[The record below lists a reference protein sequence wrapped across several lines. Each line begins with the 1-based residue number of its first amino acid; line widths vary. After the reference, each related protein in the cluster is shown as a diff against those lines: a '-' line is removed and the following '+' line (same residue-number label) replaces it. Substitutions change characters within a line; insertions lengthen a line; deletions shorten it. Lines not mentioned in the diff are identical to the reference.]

1 MTVQLKRNDTKD
13 IITYTITNLD
23 ETPVN
28 LTGATVKFVMGK
40 GKTLITNAAAT
51 IVNAAAGTV
60 SYTLT
65 ENDTLV
71 SDTFN
76 AEFEVIYSNGK
87 EKTFPTNGYIQV
99 KIEANVDKDK
109 STYIEDQIA
118 YRVSDIQVLKNS
130 IQTQLDQFAQGATNA
145 ETSQARVE
153 ADGTTN
159 TTLKARLDKK
169 EAEFKTFKADTTT
182 QLAQNM
188 KKAFV
193 SITDFGAR
201 AEAGF
206 DNTQA
211 FRDCIAFLKTNRKA
225 MFVPDGEFEI
235 HSGSKLLID
244 FDVFNI
250 MGVNRY
256 TSRIKFT
263 HASGGFLY
271 KKPVVTDWIY
281 KPTFNNVTLTGN
293 NVCQTLVEF
302 QNPLSEMNANDC
314 YFGESE
320 NYHIKFTEVNGV
332 HFDKCDWAN
341 GVNGIYATNIG
352 ILELTGC
359 NIFDHR
365 KTITVTD
372 SITTFKIDKTYFEQC
387 DSILYATST
396 FTGILNFE
404 FNSSTV
410 LHNSGALAPFYFE
423 KADYIT
429 SFKISNTSRFIF
441 NSACQAVV
449 AFVSPR
455 TGQNCYLRFS
465 DTFIEQTQAGFLT
478 NVVSVPLGSQSW
490 TTRVYLQNTTTPL
503 TNANIVKGGLGI
515 VHIMMVDLNVQFA
528 KGVQV
533 TDGHV
538 YAGRIF
544 YDTTDK
550 KLKVTDE
557 NDIGKALMP
566 IQAGTTAERPTNNY
580 AGQVFFDLT
589 LNKPVFWNGGGWVD
603 SNGMVA

>member
-1 MTVQLKRNDTKD
+1 VGKYGTLGSAFDRIFRNTLNKALDDVDTD
-13 IITYTITNLD
+13 INAQKTRVDDLIVG
-23 ETPVN
+23 TPQP
-28 LTGATVKFVMGK
+28 
-40 GKTLITNAAAT
+40 
-51 IVNAAAGTV
+51 
-60 SYTLT
+60 S
-65 ENDTLV
+65 
-71 SDTFN
+71 
-76 AEFEVIYSNGK
+76 EVIDARGG
-87 EKTFPTNGYIQV
+87 FP
-99 KIEANVDKDK
+99 
-109 STYIEDQIA
+109 
-118 YRVSDIQVLKNS
+118 VLS
-130 IQTQLDQFAQGATNA
+130 G
-145 ETSQARVE
+145 
-153 ADGTTN
+153 
-159 TTLKARLDKK
+159 RLD
-169 EAEFKTFKADTTT
+169 DLSSS
-182 QLAQNM
+182 LAQNM

-263 HASGGFLY
+263 HANGGFLY